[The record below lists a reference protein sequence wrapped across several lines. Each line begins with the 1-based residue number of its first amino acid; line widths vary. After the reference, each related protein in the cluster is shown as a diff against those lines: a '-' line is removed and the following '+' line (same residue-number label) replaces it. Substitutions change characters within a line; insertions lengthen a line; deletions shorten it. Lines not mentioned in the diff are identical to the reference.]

1 MVLPRSKRKGHGV
14 SSGTLLIICG
24 LALLYETILSW
35 SPPRLPQ
42 LKVPSIVAESQN
54 NLVSA
59 AVARG
64 TSIAAFYPID
74 TYKTLVQ
81 ITPGS
86 STCTDIVAGHDGL
99 GFWYAGL
106 LPALIGQI
114 PYGVLTFGG
123 YEIYKKLLEQQ
134 RQVPAWSIILIAAVL
149 GDLTGSIWLCPFE
162 VLKQQTQSGMWPGS
176 TTLEIVQSI
185 LLDNHNND
193 NLHHG
198 INIAGLYQGYA
209 GNLARDVPFRVLQLS
224 TYEALKSTYLAA
236 QNTKVTRETTTY
248 DDALLDNE
256 TNENESSHATDLTSL
271 QAAFFGGVAGMTSAG
286 LTTPLDVV
294 KTILMTQSNP
304 ETNVS
309 WWEGMHGIYEHA
321 GVAGL
326 FAGIVPRVEAI
337 SLASALFFL
346 VNERVLVTLTE
357 REEAAAAASSKDV
370 I

>member
-1 MVLPRSKRKGHGV
+1 MAVSPKGNGV
-14 SSGTLLIICG
+14 SSGTLLSICCLFLLCETN
-24 LALLYETILSW
+24 LAW

-42 LKVPSIVAESQN
+42 LQVPSIVAESQK

-64 TSIAAFYPID
+64 TSIAAFFPID

-81 ITPGS
+81 VTPGS
-86 STCTDIVAGHDGL
+86 TFSDAIASHDGF
-99 GFWYAGL
+99 GFLYAGL

-123 YEIYKKLLEQQ
+123 YAIYKKLLAQQ
-134 RQVPAWSIILIAAVL
+134 RQVPVWSIIFIAAVL

-162 VLKQQTQSGMWPGS
+162 VIKQQTQSGMWPGA

-185 LLDNHNND
+185 LFDNHND

-209 GNLARDVPFRVLQLS
+209 GNVARDVPFRVLQLS
-224 TYEALKSTYLAA
+224 TYEALKSIYSTSRD
-236 QNTKVTRETTTY
+236 TKATTEITT

-256 TNENESSHATDLTSL
+256 TNENESSRATELTSL
-271 QAAFFGGVAGMTSAG
+271 QAAFFGGIAGMTSAG
-286 LTTPLDVV
+286 MTTPLDVV

-309 WWEGMHGIYEHA
+309 WLQGMHGIYEHS

-326 FAGIVPRVEAI
+326 FAGIIPRVESI
-337 SLASALFFL
+337 SLMSALFFL
-346 VNERVLVTLTE
+346 VNELVLKELTE
-357 REEAAAAASSKDV
+357 REEAAAVSSKDV
-370 I
+370 V

>member
-1 MVLPRSKRKGHGV
+1 MALSPRCKRNCNGV
-14 SSGTLLIICG
+14 SSGTLLVICCLVLLCENN
-24 LALLYETILSW
+24 LAW

-42 LKVPSIVAESQN
+42 LQVPSIVAESQK

-64 TSIAAFYPID
+64 TSIAAFFPID

-81 ITPGS
+81 VTPGS
-86 STCTDIVAGHDGL
+86 TFSDAIASHDGF
-99 GFWYAGL
+99 GFLYAGL

-123 YEIYKKLLEQQ
+123 YEIYKKLLAQQ
-134 RQVPAWSIILIAAVL
+134 RQIPVWSIIFIAAVL

-162 VLKQQTQSGMWPGS
+162 VIKQQTQSGMWPGA
-176 TTLEIVQSI
+176 TTLEIVQS
-185 LLDNHNND
+185 LLFDNHND

-209 GNLARDVPFRVLQLS
+209 GNVARDVPFRVLQLS
-224 TYEALKSTYLAA
+224 TYEALKSTLLKNPKA
-236 QNTKVTRETTTY
+236 TRERPT
-248 DDALLDNE
+248 DDNLVD
-256 TNENESSHATDLTSL
+256 NESSRAAELTSL

-286 LTTPLDVV
+286 MTTPLDVV
-294 KTILMTQSNP
+294 KTILMTQRNP

-309 WWEGMHGIYEHA
+309 WWQGIHGIYLHS

-326 FAGIVPRVEAI
+326 FTGIVPRVESI
-337 SLASALFFL
+337 SLMSALFFL
-346 VNERVLVTLTE
+346 VNELVLEKLTE
-357 REEAAAAASSKDV
+357 REEAAVASPEDKGKIKSD
-370 I
+370 

>member
-1 MVLPRSKRKGHGV
+1 MVMVSPRSKRKGNGD
-14 SSGTLLIICG
+14 SSGSLLIICCLG
-24 LALLYETILSW
+24 LLCETNLAW
-35 SPPRLPQ
+35 SPPRLPHLQ
-42 LKVPSIVAESQN
+42 VPSIVAESQK

-64 TSIAAFYPID
+64 TSIAAFFPID

-81 ITPGS
+81 VTPGS
-86 STCTDIVAGHDGL
+86 TFSDAITSHDGF
-99 GFWYAGL
+99 GFLYAGL

-123 YEIYKKLLEQQ
+123 YEIYKKLLAQQ
-134 RQVPAWSIILIAAVL
+134 RQVPVWSIIFIAAVL

-162 VLKQQTQSGMWPGS
+162 VIKQQTQSGMWPGA
-176 TTLEIVQSI
+176 TTLDIVQSI
-185 LLDNHNND
+185 LFDSHND
-193 NLHHG
+193 NQQHG

-209 GNLARDVPFRVLQLS
+209 GNVARDVPFRVLQLS
-224 TYEALKSTYLAA
+224 TYEALKSTLLKNPKATA
-236 QNTKVTRETTTY
+236 EIMT

-256 TNENESSHATDLTSL
+256 TNENESSRAAELTSL

-286 LTTPLDVV
+286 MTTPLDVV

-309 WWEGMHGIYEHA
+309 WWQGMHGIYEHS

-326 FAGIVPRVEAI
+326 FTGIVPRVESI

-346 VNERVLVTLTE
+346 VNELVLEKLMA
-357 REEAAAAASSKDV
+357 REEAAVASSEHV
-370 I
+370 G